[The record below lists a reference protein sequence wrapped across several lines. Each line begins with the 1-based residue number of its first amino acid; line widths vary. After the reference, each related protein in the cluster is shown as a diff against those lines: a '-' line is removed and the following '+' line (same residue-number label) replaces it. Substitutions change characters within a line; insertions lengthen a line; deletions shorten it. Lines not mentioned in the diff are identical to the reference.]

1 MTESLGSTPGIGRY
15 LLTSPN
21 RLDLDAFARR
31 AGIHPDL
38 IRRFVTLGLVPASGD
53 AGGQLWFSPADL
65 ATVARIRRLRA
76 GLSINYA
83 AMGVV
88 LDLLERI
95 RVLEAAS
102 HRGRRSG
109 STWT

>member
-1 MTESLGSTPGIGRY
+1 MSGSVGSTPGTGRY
-15 LLTSPN
+15 LPTSPS
-21 RLDLDAFARR
+21 RLDLDTFARR
-31 AGIHPDL
+31 AGTHPDL
-38 IRRFVTLGLVPASGD
+38 IRRFVTLGLVAAASD
-53 AGGQLWFSPADL
+53 AHGQLWFSPADL

-76 GLSINYA
+76 GLSVNYA
-83 AMGVV
+83 AMGLV

-95 RVLEAAS
+95 RALEAAS

>member
-1 MTESLGSTPGIGRY
+1 MTGSLGSTSGSGRY

-31 AGIHPDL
+31 AGVHPDL
-38 IRRFVTLGLVPASGD
+38 IRRYVTLGLVPASSD
-53 AGGQLWFSPADL
+53 ARGQLWFSPAEL
-65 ATVARIRRLRA
+65 STVARIRRLRA

-83 AMGVV
+83 AMGLV

-95 RVLEAAS
+95 RALEAAS
-102 HRGRRSG
+102 HRGQGSG